1 MDKSLS
7 FPLLISDASAYLL
20 SQTAASAG
28 QTEPF
33 DPAESDIRPRPLPSL
48 SDTQPGRATG
58 SNVPIDRW
66 PWLVAGVVVLLGV
79 EWLVFARRG

>member
-20 SQTAASAG
+20 SQTAASSQA
-28 QTEPF
+28 EPF
-33 DPAESDIRPRPLPSL
+33 DAAESDIRPRPLPSL
-48 SDTQPGRATG
+48 GDVGTSLAAASR
-58 SNVPIDRW
+58 VPIDRW
-66 PWLVAGVVVLLGV
+66 PWLVAAVIMLLGT